1 MLMSLSGVC
10 KKYGAMNVLKDV
22 SFEVQA
28 GEIFGIAGPNGAGK
42 STLLNACT
50 GLARPDKGQIHFADQ
65 RTDRL
70 APHRLCELG
79 IARTYQ
85 IPQVFNSLSVR
96 ENIETGAMFGD
107 NSLNSEKQQRVEHLL
122 DLLSLRE
129 QAQTNAAAVDLL
141 ARKMVMLGAALATK
155 PTLVFMDEPFGGL
168 NSEEIDRYAELVIN
182 LRKELGVSFVIVEHK
197 MRALTQMANRLLIL
211 NFGQVLCL
219 DTPDKVLGNQQV
231 IDIYLGAT
239 GHAQG

>member
-1 MLMSLSGVC
+1 MLMSLNGVC
-10 KKYGAMNVLKDV
+10 KKYGALNVLKDV
-22 SFEVQA
+22 SFEVQP

-50 GLARPDKGQIHFADQ
+50 GLARPDKGQIHFSEQ

-70 APHRLCELG
+70 PPNRLCQLG

-107 NSLNSEKQQRVEHLL
+107 SGLKSEKQRRVDELLELLELQHLAN
-122 DLLSLRE
+122 SNS
-129 QAQTNAAAVDLL
+129 ASVDLL
-141 ARKMVMLGAALATK
+141 ARKMVMLGAALATQ

-168 NSEEIDRYAELVIN
+168 NSEEIDRYAELVIK
-182 LRKELGVSFVIVEHK
+182 LRRELGVSFVIVEHK

-211 NFGQVLCL
+211 NFGSVLCL
-219 DTPDKVLGNQQV
+219 DTPENVLRDPHV

>member
-1 MLMSLSGVC
+1 MLMSLNGVC
-10 KKYGAMNVLKDV
+10 KKYGALNVLKDV
-22 SFEVQA
+22 SFTVQP

-50 GLARPDKGQIHFADQ
+50 GLARPDQGQIHFQGQ
-65 RTDRL
+65 RSDRL
-70 APHRLCELG
+70 PPHRLCHLG

-107 NSLNSEKQQRVEHLL
+107 NSLKSDKRKRVDQLLELLQLHNVADSNSA
-122 DLLSLRE
+122 S
-129 QAQTNAAAVDLL
+129 VDLL
-141 ARKMVMLGAALATK
+141 ARKMVMLGAALATQ

-168 NSEEIDRYAELVIN
+168 NSEEIDRYAALVLS
-182 LRKELGVSFVIVEHK
+182 LRRELGVSFVIVEHK

-211 NFGQVLCL
+211 NFGSVLCL
-219 DTPDKVLGNQQV
+219 DSPEQVMRDPQV

>member
-1 MLMSLSGVC
+1 MLMSLNGVC

-22 SFEVQA
+22 SFEIHP
-28 GEIFGIAGPNGAGK
+28 GEILGIAGPNGAGK

-50 GLARPDKGQIHFADQ
+50 GLARPDKGQINFASQ
-65 RTDRL
+65 RSDRL
-70 APHRLCELG
+70 PPHRLCELG

-107 NSLNSEKQQRVEHLL
+107 KRLKSEKQQRVDQLLELLGIAHLA
-122 DLLSLRE
+122 E
-129 QAQTNAAAVDLL
+129 ANAAAVDLL

-168 NSEEIDRYAELVIN
+168 NSEEIDHYAELMIN
-182 LRKELGVSFVIVEHK
+182 LRKELGVSIVIVEHK
-197 MRALTQMANRLLIL
+197 MRALTKMASRLLIL

-219 DTPDKVLGNQQV
+219 DTPEKVLRNQQV

>member
-1 MLMSLSGVC
+1 MLMSLNGVC
-10 KKYGAMNVLKDV
+10 KHYGALQVLKDV
-22 SFEVQA
+22 SFEVQP

-50 GLARPDKGQIHFADQ
+50 GLARPNQGQIHFNGQ
-65 RTDRL
+65 RSDRL
-70 APHRLCELG
+70 PPHRLCELG

-107 NSLNSEKQQRVEHLL
+107 NSLKSEKAKRVDQLL
-122 DLLSLRE
+122 TLLGLTDL
-129 QAQTNAAAVDLL
+129 AHANAASVDLL
-141 ARKMVMLGAALATK
+141 GRKMVMLGAALATN

-219 DTPDKVLGNQQV
+219 DTPDNVLRNQQV